1 MQLAR
6 DGFALPG
13 RYHDRRRIGEGE
25 APVGVGAQDVGAA
38 SDDGGQECRDRSG
51 CRSILREGLVLR
63 RLADKQMVD
72 NRIFKAL
79 CTRWVHCV
87 RYLAPA
93 IIFYTRNQNE
103 AELSPLAHRP
113 N

>member
-6 DGFALPG
+6 DSFALPG
-13 RYHDRRRIGEGE
+13 RHHDRRRIGEGD
-25 APVGVGAQDVGAA
+25 ATADVGAQHVGAA

-51 CRSILREGLVLR
+51 RRSILLEGLFLR

-72 NRIFKAL
+72 DHILKAIYA
-79 CTRWVHCV
+79 RWVDCV

-93 IIFYTRNQNE
+93 VIFYTRNQNE
-103 AELSPLAHRP
+103 AELSPRAHRP